1 LPQAYTDSLRAAIIY
16 STGADSGEF
25 PVDVCALS
33 REEPQSHMDDG
44 IVKTGRGVVR
54 IVAPVIPYIAVGI
67 GLLLCHNAWL
77 AMLGY
82 HVLVLLWIYL
92 SGADFSFQRVF
103 KSRNYKI
110 VLLAFVLG
118 LAGGMLLYALWPVLG
133 VSVDIGRYAQ
143 SIGLNETTWP
153 IFLAY
158 FIIVNPVIE
167 EYYWR
172 GCLGSERRR
181 PVLNDGWFAGYHV
194 LVLAGKMA
202 PVWLLVIFLTLAGA
216 AWAWRQMNRLGGGLL
231 PSLACHVAG
240 DIMVIGT
247 IYYMSL

>member
-1 LPQAYTDSLRAAIIY
+1 MY
-16 STGADSGEF
+16 STGVDAGEF
-25 PVDVCALS
+25 PSDVRAHGC
-33 REEPQSHMDDG
+33 EEPQSHMNNG
-44 IVKTGRGVVR
+44 IAKTGGGVVGM
-54 IVAPVIPYIAVGI
+54 VAPIIPYIAVGI

-82 HVLVLLWIYL
+82 HAGALLWIYL
-92 SGADFSFQRVF
+92 SGAGFSFRRVF
-103 KSRNYKI
+103 TSHHYKI
-110 VLLAFVLG
+110 VLLALALG
-118 LAGGMLLYALWPVLG
+118 LAGGMLFYALWPVLG
-133 VSVDIGRYAQ
+133 VSVDIDRYAR
-143 SIGLNETTWP
+143 SIGLNETAWP

-181 PVLNDGWFAGYHV
+181 PVLNDFWFAGYHV

-240 DIMVIGT
+240 DIIVIGT